1 MSFVWRF
8 RWRHVAGLLAASLV
22 LFLAAACGG
31 SDSDSD
37 ADSTTTAQTTT
48 AVPDTTTGPSERT
61 QELAELLPDT
71 TPIGDLSRGSLTEL
85 PDAQALVD
93 ELYREGD
100 PSRDQAIERFRA
112 GGYDLGVLRDQ
123 VSAAADDGPRLVRTY
138 VIGFATPGAAQTE
151 VSESVEEVKRASTA
165 ASTDVPVEGVPG
177 AEAVSLEAEFGP
189 GETGMA
195 LFVTFTSGRFLY
207 GIQAFAQG
215 EDESLRQGAVLDVA
229 RATYEDGTR

>member
-1 MSFVWRF
+1 MTRL
-8 RWRHVAGLLAASLV
+8 RQAGAGRGIALALAVAATMGV
-22 LFLAAACGG
+22 AAACGG
-31 SDSDSD
+31 SE
-37 ADSTTTAQTTT
+37 STVTETVTERQDPTTAATTS
-48 AVPDTTTGPSERT
+48 APSERT

-71 TPIGDLSRGSLTEL
+71 APIGDLSRGSLTEL

-123 VSAAADDGPRLVRTY
+123 VSSATDGGPRLVRTY
-138 VIGFATPGAAQTE
+138 VVGFATPEAAQTE

-165 ASTDVPVEGVPG
+165 ASTDVPVDGVPG
-177 AEAVSLEAEFGP
+177 GEAVSLEAELGP
-189 GETGMA
+189 NEIGMA

-215 EDESLRQGAVLDVA
+215 EDESLRQGAVLEVA
-229 RATYEDGTR
+229 RATYDAGA